1 MAVQQYEK
9 YKKHNFIH
17 RKLNATKMFLSNL
30 FLYLSDMLIGT
41 EITLVTGNDVDSS
54 PVLSYSLQLDPTSL
68 GKFGI
73 HRYSGGVSLTAPL
86 DFEEKTWYTLTVR
99 ATDSQH
105 QTEANITILVED
117 INDNAPAFTQ
127 DLYQVGWF
135 INVVLVF
142 FSRYID
148 YIHGTK
154 LNMCCANVFL
164 TKSSCTF
171 IPIFSNC
178 FVCVVLSYVHHN
190 YSVQY

>member
-1 MAVQQYEK
+1 MQITVFCSFFSY
-9 YKKHNFIH
+9 
-17 RKLNATKMFLSNL
+17 S
-30 FLYLSDMLIGT
+30 SDTLIGT

-54 PVLSYSLQLDPTSL
+54 PALSYSLHLDSTAL

-117 INDNAPAFTQ
+117 INDNAPVFTH

-135 INVVLVF
+135 ILGCVLCKSVF
-142 FSRYID
+142 YKTID
-148 YIHGTK
+148 A
-154 LNMCCANVFL
+154 L
-164 TKSSCTF
+164 
-171 IPIFSNC
+171 
-178 FVCVVLSYVHHN
+178 
-190 YSVQY
+190 